1 MDYRQALRETMF
13 RYGIKVVDLAPKAK
27 VKQTQLSA
35 FRTGK
40 RDLYA
45 STLEQVVNAMPSEA
59 QAYFYELLRR
69 SAIAPDASVKN
80 LITSESYTEREFTP
94 PPCARDRK
102 LNNDYQLV

>member
-1 MDYRQALRETMF
+1 MDYRQALRQTMF
-13 RYGIKVVDLAPKAK
+13 HFDIKVVDLAAHAK

-45 STLEQVVNAMPSEA
+45 STLEQIVNAMPVEA

-69 SAIAPDASVKN
+69 SVIAPDLSVQKE
-80 LITSESYTEREFTP
+80 LALAGSHTEKGLQAP
-94 PPCARDRK
+94 PPPRK
-102 LNNDYQLV
+102 IES

>member
-13 RYGIKVVDLAPKAK
+13 RYNIKVVDLAPKAR

-45 STLEQVVNAMPSEA
+45 STLEQVVNAMPTEA

-69 SAIAPDASVKN
+69 AATASDASLKDLV
-80 LITSESYTEREFTP
+80 TAGSYTGSESTP
-94 PPCARDRK
+94 PPRTRSGFE
-102 LNNDYQLV
+102 